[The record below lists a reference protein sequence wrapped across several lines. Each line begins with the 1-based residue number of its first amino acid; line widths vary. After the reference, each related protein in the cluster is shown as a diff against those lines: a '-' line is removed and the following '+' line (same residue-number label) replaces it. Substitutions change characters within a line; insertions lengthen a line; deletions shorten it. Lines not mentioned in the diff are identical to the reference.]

1 MAYCQSIIALVA
13 RLGLIDG
20 SGPRGPSQR
29 DRPWHLRLAAHGCR
43 MEHPALRGRS
53 ILVIE
58 DEPLIGMDIRQALEK
73 AGATVTQTTTVR
85 HALILVEHD
94 GLSGAIMDH
103 ALADGDS
110 TQLCVRLKERGI
122 PYVSYSGFDAV
133 KGADPAAPWIGKPAS
148 MDTLLSALAELLAGR
163 PPRVS

>member
-1 MAYCQSIIALVA
+1 
-13 RLGLIDG
+13 
-20 SGPRGPSQR
+20 
-29 DRPWHLRLAAHGCR
+29 

-58 DEPLIGMDIRQALEK
+58 DEPLIGMDIRQALERT
-73 AGATVTQTTTVR
+73 GATVTQTTTVR

-110 TQLCVRLKERGI
+110 IQLCVRLKERGI
-122 PYVSYSGFDAV
+122 PYVSYSGFDPV
-133 KGADPAAPWIGKPAS
+133 KGASLDAPHVSKPAP
-148 MDTLLSALAELLAGR
+148 MDVVLSTLAALLAER
-163 PPRVS
+163 PERIS

>member
-1 MAYCQSIIALVA
+1 
-13 RLGLIDG
+13 
-20 SGPRGPSQR
+20 
-29 DRPWHLRLAAHGCR
+29 

-53 ILVIE
+53 ILVVE
-58 DEPLIGMDIRQALEK
+58 DEPLIGMDIRTALEL
-73 AGATVTQTTTVR
+73 AGATVTATTTAR

-110 TQLCVRLKERGI
+110 TELCIRLKARGI

-133 KGADPAAPWIGKPAS
+133 KGADPDSPWVGKPAS
-148 MDTLLSALAELLAGR
+148 MDTLLSALTGLLVGR
-163 PPRVS
+163 PERIS

>member
-1 MAYCQSIIALVA
+1 
-13 RLGLIDG
+13 
-20 SGPRGPSQR
+20 
-29 DRPWHLRLAAHGCR
+29 

-58 DEPLIGMDIRQALEK
+58 DEPLIGMDIRAALEQT
-73 AGATVTQTTTVR
+73 GATVTATTTVR

-110 TQLCVRLKERGI
+110 TELCIRLKARGI
-122 PYVSYSGFDAV
+122 PYVSYRGFDPV
-133 KGADPAAPWIGKPAS
+133 KGADPEAPWVGKPAS
-148 MDTLLSALAELLAGR
+148 MDTLLSTLARLLVAR
-163 PPRVS
+163 AERVS

>member
-1 MAYCQSIIALVA
+1 
-13 RLGLIDG
+13 
-20 SGPRGPSQR
+20 
-29 DRPWHLRLAAHGCR
+29 

-58 DEPLIGMDIRQALEK
+58 DEALIGMDIREALEK
-73 AGATVTQTTTVR
+73 AGATVTATTTVR

-110 TQLCVRLKERGI
+110 TELCVRLKARGI
-122 PYVSYSGFDAV
+122 PYISYSGYEPV
-133 KGADPAAPWIGKPAS
+133 KGASLDAPHVSKPAT
-148 MDTLLSALAELLAGR
+148 MDVLLSTLAALLVGR
-163 PPRVS
+163 PDRIS